1 MQLVD
6 RYLASVRSALP
17 EAQRDDII
25 NELSDNL
32 YSQIEDQEASLDRSL
47 TDAEVEAMLKQHGHP
62 MVVAGRYRQ
71 DQRNLSFGREIIGS
85 VLFPFYIKVLKFNL
99 GITTLTILV
108 VLTAL
113 FFSGHAVTAGGIFTA
128 LFYQVVIQ
136 FGIVTMIF
144 AAADHHWKRN
154 PESWDPRQ
162 LTRVLHPALGKS
174 EMSRASKTQSNR
186 VSRCDSVAQVIALC
200 IGLVWLRIA
209 QGAPFLIFGPA
220 ANFLHAAPI
229 WHQFYWP
236 VVALAFLGIAQGL
249 LNIWRPEW
257 LRLMVLYRA
266 ITAVAWIVI
275 LFFILRAGH
284 WVDVAADAPQADSF
298 RRTVQILNQLTVY
311 LAAGFTAVSIYN
323 FIRHLRR
330 LLRLSRPNNLSA
342 QNGHS
347 HP

>member
-1 MQLVD
+1 
-6 RYLASVRSALP
+6 
-17 EAQRDDII
+17 
-25 NELSDNL
+25 
-32 YSQIEDQEASLDRSL
+32 
-47 TDAEVEAMLKQHGHP
+47 
-62 MVVAGRYRQ
+62 
-71 DQRNLSFGREIIGS
+71 
-85 VLFPFYIKVLKFNL
+85 
-99 GITTLTILV
+99 
-108 VLTAL
+108 
-113 FFSGHAVTAGGIFTA
+113 
-128 LFYQVVIQ
+128 
-136 FGIVTMIF
+136 
-144 AAADHHWKRN
+144 
-154 PESWDPRQ
+154 
-162 LTRVLHPALGKS
+162 
-174 EMSRASKTQSNR
+174 
-186 VSRCDSVAQVIALC
+186 
-200 IGLVWLRIA
+200 
-209 QGAPFLIFGPA
+209 
-220 ANFLHAAPI
+220 
-229 WHQFYWP
+229 
-236 VVALAFLGIAQGL
+236 L